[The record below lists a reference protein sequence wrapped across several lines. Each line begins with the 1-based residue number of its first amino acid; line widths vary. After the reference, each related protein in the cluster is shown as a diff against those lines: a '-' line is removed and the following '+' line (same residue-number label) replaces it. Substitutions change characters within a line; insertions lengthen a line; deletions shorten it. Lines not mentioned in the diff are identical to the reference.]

1 MALHRVA
8 AAFAATVGVGFCANV
23 LAAPDCAAIARLALP
38 DVVIKSAQVVAAAA
52 PVPEYCKVLGT
63 LEQTIQFEV
72 ALPTTQWNGKLFYA
86 GGGGFNGSIPNL
98 TQGLARGYAAA
109 GSDTGHTGVNS
120 LAAAWA
126 LNNTQAQINYGHR
139 ATHVVAEL
147 SKQIVRKYYERNEQ
161 RAYFVG
167 CSNGGKMG
175 LTELQK
181 YPQDFDGVVVGNPV
195 IDRTR
200 LMMSYTY
207 NARALTPAPIPPQK
221 IALLEKATLAACDGR
236 DGLVDGV
243 IDAPAQCKVDLR
255 ALTCRGGDAA
265 DCFTAGQVAALE
277 KIYNG
282 PHDSKGNRL
291 YPGFPPGHEDDYEA
305 YITGSGKLNA
315 HPSGQWSFQDGF
327 MRYFVFGE
335 KYDAVADFNFDRDI
349 AAFAPFEKDQD
360 AVQTDLSAFKA
371 RGGKLIMYHG
381 WADHSITPL
390 RTLQYFDDVRK
401 VHGAATEDFARL
413 FMVPGMHHCSKG
425 PGPNSFG
432 GSGQGF
438 SPRYDPDFDVVMA
451 LDRWVEQ
458 GVAPRQIVAT
468 KYVNDDAK
476 QGVARTRPLCMYP
489 QVARHR
495 GTGSIDDAANFSCV
509 TATK

>member
-1 MALHRVA
+1 
-8 AAFAATVGVGFCANV
+8 
-23 LAAPDCAAIARLALP
+23 
-38 DVVIKSAQVVAAAA
+38 
-52 PVPEYCKVLGT
+52 
-63 LEQTIQFEV
+63 
-72 ALPTTQWNGKLFYA
+72 
-86 GGGGFNGSIPNL
+86 
-98 TQGLARGYAAA
+98 
-109 GSDTGHTGVNS
+109 
-120 LAAAWA
+120 
-126 LNNTQAQINYGHR
+126 
-139 ATHVVAEL
+139 
-147 SKQIVRKYYERNEQ
+147 
-161 RAYFVG
+161 
-167 CSNGGKMG
+167 
-175 LTELQK
+175 
-181 YPQDFDGVVVGNPV
+181 
-195 IDRTR
+195 
-200 LMMSYTY
+200 
-207 NARALTPAPIPPQK
+207 
-221 IALLEKATLAACDGR
+221 
-236 DGLVDGV
+236 
-243 IDAPAQCKVDLR
+243 
-255 ALTCRGGDAA
+255 
-265 DCFTAGQVAALE
+265 
-277 KIYNG
+277 
-282 PHDSKGNRL
+282 
-291 YPGFPPGHEDDYEA
+291 
-305 YITGSGKLNA
+305 
-315 HPSGQWSFQDGF
+315 

-390 RTLQYFDDVRK
+390 RTVQYFDDVRK